1 MKLRTRIIAISCIML
16 LTASMAVNIVTLT
29 LMWKS
34 IKNEAF
40 IKAYQNTYMKMQ
52 EVKQRLI
59 QVGELVDREFL
70 EYYFKSYN
78 DEYFICMY
86 IMNENSDDGNE
97 EIYEIYN
104 HTIFGNDYLENLK
117 YTRYEEMEYTYVQYE
132 GRNYIV
138 FAKGIEGF
146 SGLTLYRFE
155 DITYAKNNVEKFAFS
170 SVLITLLV
178 VAVTIFVLF
187 CILKHEFEPL
197 QELNSVTKSI
207 TDNMYDRRVVIRK
220 KDEIGQIGENF
231 NKMAEAVEARTKR
244 LEESERRKTL
254 FMGNLT
260 HELKTPMTAISG
272 YAQTLLSV
280 KLDEED
286 KEDALEY
293 IYKECT
299 RLERLSQKMMKLL
312 LLEQDGDLEFK
323 EVSAKTLF
331 EAAAKS
337 CSTILKEKDI
347 NLEYE
352 ENGEIFLMDIDLMT
366 DVIINFIDNG
376 VKASNKGGRIILRSY
391 GNCIEVQDFGR
402 GIPKEEQEKIMEPFY
417 MVDKSRS
424 RKSGGAGLGLAL
436 AALIAKRHNILLKI
450 DSEPGQGTRMILQF
464 V

>member
-1 MKLRTRIIAISCIML
+1 ML
-16 LTASMAVNIVTLT
+16 LTASLAVNILTLT
-29 LMWKS
+29 LMWRS

-40 IKAYQNTYMKMQ
+40 IKAYQNTY
-52 EVKQRLI
+52 VKIEELHQRLV
-59 QVGELVDREFL
+59 QLGELADREFL
-70 EYYFKSYN
+70 EYYLKSYN
-78 DEYFICMY
+78 DEYLICMQK
-86 IMNENSDDGNE
+86 IDENLNE

-104 HTIFGNDYLENLK
+104 HTVFDKDYLKKLR
-117 YTRYEEMEYTYVQYE
+117 YAPYEEMEYAYIQYE

-138 FAKGIEGF
+138 FTSSVEQF
-146 SGLTLYRFE
+146 SEFLFYRVE
-155 DITYAKNNVEKFAFS
+155 DVTYAKNNMERITFS
-170 SVLITLLV
+170 SVSITLMV
-178 VAVTIFVLF
+178 VSVTIFALF
-187 CILKHEFEPL
+187 FILKREFKPL
-197 QELNSVTKSI
+197 QELNSITKSI
-207 TDNMYDRRVVIRK
+207 TDNMYDKRVVIHK
-220 KDEIGQIGENF
+220 KDEIGQIGQNF

-272 YAQTLLSV
+272 YAQTLLST

-312 LLEQDGDLEFK
+312 LLEQEEELELK
-323 EVSAKTLF
+323 EESAKALF

-337 CSTILKEKDI
+337 CGAILKEKDI
-347 NLEYE
+347 KLEYE

-366 DVIINFIDNG
+366 DVIINFIDNS
-376 VKASNKGGRIILRSY
+376 VKASSRGSRIILRSY
-391 GNCIEVQDFGR
+391 DDCIEVWDFGK
-402 GIPKEEQEKIMEPFY
+402 GIPKEEQEKILEPFY

-436 AALIAKRHNILLKI
+436 AALIAKRHHILLKI
-450 DSEPGQGTRMILQF
+450 DSEPGKGTRMILQF

>member
-34 IKNEAF
+34 IRNEAF
-40 IKAYQNTYMKMQ
+40 IKAYQNTY
-52 EVKQRLI
+52 VKFEELNQRLI
-59 QVGELVDREFL
+59 QVGKLANREFL

-86 IMNENSDDGNE
+86 AMNENGDDGNVE
-97 EIYEIYN
+97 MYEIYN
-104 HTIFGNDYLENLK
+104 HTIFDKNYLENLK
-117 YTRYEEMEYTYVQYE
+117 YIKYEEMEYSYMQYE

-138 FAKGIEGF
+138 FTNGIQGF
-146 SGLTLYRFE
+146 SNFVLYKFE
-155 DITYAKNNVEKFAFS
+155 DVTYAKNNIENFTIS
-170 SVLITLLV
+170 SILITLLV
-178 VAVTIFVLF
+178 VVVTIFVLF
-187 CILKHEFEPL
+187 CILKREFEPL

-312 LLEQDGDLEFK
+312 LLEQDGGLEFK
-323 EVSAKTLF
+323 EVS
-331 EAAAKS
+331 
-337 CSTILKEKDI
+337 
-347 NLEYE
+347 
-352 ENGEIFLMDIDLMT
+352 
-366 DVIINFIDNG
+366 
-376 VKASNKGGRIILRSY
+376 
-391 GNCIEVQDFGR
+391 
-402 GIPKEEQEKIMEPFY
+402 
-417 MVDKSRS
+417 
-424 RKSGGAGLGLAL
+424 
-436 AALIAKRHNILLKI
+436 
-450 DSEPGQGTRMILQF
+450 
-464 V
+464 

>member
-40 IKAYQNTYMKMQ
+40 IKAYQNTYMKIQ

-117 YTRYEEMEYTYVQYE
+117 YTRYEEMEYSYVQYE

-197 QELNSVTKSI
+197 QELNTVTKSI
-207 TDNMYDRRVVIRK
+207 TDNMYD
-220 KDEIGQIGENF
+220 
-231 NKMAEAVEARTKR
+231 
-244 LEESERRKTL
+244 
-254 FMGNLT
+254 
-260 HELKTPMTAISG
+260 
-272 YAQTLLSV
+272 
-280 KLDEED
+280 
-286 KEDALEY
+286 
-293 IYKECT
+293 
-299 RLERLSQKMMKLL
+299 
-312 LLEQDGDLEFK
+312 
-323 EVSAKTLF
+323 
-331 EAAAKS
+331 
-337 CSTILKEKDI
+337 
-347 NLEYE
+347 
-352 ENGEIFLMDIDLMT
+352 
-366 DVIINFIDNG
+366 
-376 VKASNKGGRIILRSY
+376 
-391 GNCIEVQDFGR
+391 
-402 GIPKEEQEKIMEPFY
+402 
-417 MVDKSRS
+417 
-424 RKSGGAGLGLAL
+424 
-436 AALIAKRHNILLKI
+436 
-450 DSEPGQGTRMILQF
+450 
-464 V
+464 